1 MTILGWRNIPNI
13 RYGFGHKTA
22 LMPVALSPYRE
33 TMPEKKQVHGVR
45 VVDVTTPNQE
55 CGECDA
61 LYTSQPNILLT
72 ILTADCLPVIFSRQ
86 DGKAIA
92 VAHAGW
98 RGLIDGVLEQ
108 VAKRISQDDDIS
120 QWMAAIGPSAEAC
133 CYEVDEPLVERF
145 HQALPY
151 ESALISPRF
160 RHLDL
165 VAIAQAKLR
174 DLGFAHV
181 ENLSECTICT
191 QEHQPE
197 AINYFRYT
205 SFRRNAHR
213 REREPEHP
221 GIKGRNQYSGLIIL
235 P

>member
-1 MTILGWRNIPNI
+1 MAISGWHNIPNI
-13 RYGFGHKTA
+13 RYGFGRKTA
-22 LMPVALSPYRE
+22 LMPTALIPYRE
-33 TMPEKKQVHGVR
+33 TMPEKKQVHGIR

-61 LYTSQPNILLT
+61 LFTHQPNILLT

-108 VAKRISQDDDIS
+108 VARRIAQDDDIS
-120 QWMAAIGPSAEAC
+120 QWMAAIGPSAGAC
-133 CYEVDEPLVERF
+133 CYEVDESLVERF

-174 DLGFAHV
+174 GLGFADV
-181 ENLSECTICT
+181 DNLSECTICT
-191 QEHQPE
+191 REHQPE
-197 AINYFRYT
+197 TTHYFRYT

>member
-1 MTILGWRNIPNI
+1 MAISGWHNIPNI
-13 RYGFGHKTA
+13 RYGFGRKTA
-22 LMPVALSPYRE
+22 LMPTALIPYRE
-33 TMPEKKQVHGVR
+33 TMPEKKQVHGIR

-61 LYTSQPNILLT
+61 LFTSQPNILLT

-108 VAKRISQDDDIS
+108 VARRIAQDDDIS
-120 QWMAAIGPSAEAC
+120 QWMAAIGPSAGAC
-133 CYEVDEPLVERF
+133 CYEVDEALVERF

-174 DLGFAHV
+174 GLGFADV
-181 ENLSECTICT
+181 DNLSECTICT
-191 QEHQPE
+191 REHQPE
-197 AINYFRYT
+197 ATHYFRYT

>member
-1 MTILGWRNIPNI
+1 MENPRLEGIAAI

-22 LMPVALSPYRE
+22 LMPSALAPFRAS
-33 TMPEKKQVHGVR
+33 MPEKKQVHGIR
-45 VVDVTTPNQE
+45 VVDVVTPAQQ

-61 LYTSQPNILLT
+61 LYTREPGILLT
-72 ILTADCLPVIFSRQ
+72 ILTADCLPVIFSHK
-86 DGKAIA
+86 DGSAIA

-98 RGLIDGVLEQ
+98 RGLLDGVLEQ
-108 VAKRISQDDDIS
+108 VAARIAQDDDVAN
-120 QWMAAIGPSAEAC
+120 WVAAIGPSAGTC

-145 HQALPY
+145 QQELPY
-151 ESALISPRF
+151 EPSLISPRF

-165 VAIAQAKLR
+165 VSIAQAKLNG
-174 DLGFAHV
+174 LGFANV
-181 ENLSECTICT
+181 EDQSECTICT
-191 QEHQPE
+191 PEHQPE
-197 AINYFRYT
+197 AKNYFRYT

-213 REREPEHP
+213 REKEPEHP

>member
-120 QWMAAIGPSAEAC
+120 QWMAAIGPSAGAC

-151 ESALISPRF
+151 KSALISPRF

-191 QEHQPE
+191 QEFQPE